1 MADEGVR
8 VTNKCDLVIHV
19 MRAVRSITPLDA
31 NLTLMWIENVDALA
45 VT

>member
-1 MADEGVR
+1 MADESVR
-8 VTNKCDLVIHV
+8 VTNKSDLVIHV

-31 NLTLMWIENVDALA
+31 NLTLMWIKNVDALA